1 MCTSARSMET
11 IHVPCAAVGNTRRQT
26 APQHQPAAI
35 AMWKVNSTC
44 SARCGD
50 ASAACHEPTSLSVD
64 CPHGPAKC
72 DICHGPHP
80 FAVCPSMVCFQC
92 NQPGNTPWTCDQ
104 PAICSRC
111 GGTGHY
117 SCESM
122 VDYWTC
128 FDAVSAVMSSGC
140 APPLDQRLRRKHYR
154 RQCQLPHRLHT
165 RPCLAPLPMSSLP
178 SSAAE
183 FAHGLVCLRADDE
196 TGAVFQFVVLSQ
208 TRQCMSLH
216 GMAARRP
223 LVPASCSESDSDS
236 DSDSHCPASISRGCM
251 RACRNGYYEGGW

>member
-80 FAVCPSMVCFQC
+80 FAECPSMVCFQC

-140 APPLDQRLRRKHYR
+140 APPLDQRLRRKHHR
-154 RQCQLPHRLHT
+154 RQCQLPL
-165 RPCLAPLPMSSLP
+165 SSSYSTMLGAAANVF
-178 SSAAE
+178 SA
-183 FAHGLVCLRADDE
+183 FIGCRVR
-196 TGAVFQFVVLSQ
+196 TWF
-208 TRQCMSLH
+208 
-216 GMAARRP
+216 GMP
-223 LVPASCSESDSDS
+223 Q
-236 DSDSHCPASISRGCM
+236 SR
-251 RACRNGYYEGGW
+251 